1 MKQNYRKSHDTFD
14 LPSGARPR
22 NATYALCTALSEICD
37 PEKFVLLLSKVAITI
52 LTLLRAAAVLSHQP
66 LYSLHS
72 DSADFIKLTSSYI
85 LCQLN
90 SSCHRC
96 QRSQV

>member
-37 PEKFVLLLSKVAITI
+37 PEKFVLLLSKVAIMI
-52 LTLLRAAAVLSHQP
+52 LTLLPCHINRFTPCTRTRRTSYRQ
-66 LYSLHS
+66 LHT
-72 DSADFIKLTSSYI
+72 LTR
-85 LCQLN
+85 N
-90 SSCHRC
+90 F
-96 QRSQV
+96 VN